1 MLISLPRC
9 VWGLALLLGL
19 AFGGCQSNDTLPD
32 SAVAADLNSS
42 NPAVVAQ
49 AQKVQQ
55 LMTQIKQ
62 QEAVINAE
70 KAKLDALKQQLAGSQ
85 QNLDG
90 LKKEAQAT
98 P

>member
-1 MLISLPRC
+1 MLTSLRYRAS
-9 VWGLALLLGL
+9 GLALLLGL
-19 AFGGCQSNDTLPD
+19 ALTGCQSNEPAVD

-42 NPAVVAQ
+42 NPAVVGQ

-55 LMTQIKQ
+55 LMSQVKQ
-62 QEAVINAE
+62 QEAVIDAE
-70 KAKLDALKQQLAGSQ
+70 KAKLDALQQQLAGSQ

-90 LKKEAQAT
+90 LRKEVQAT

>member
-1 MLISLPRC
+1 MRISLFPRAAS
-9 VWGLALLLGL
+9 LLLLLGL
-19 AFGGCQSNDTLPD
+19 VLGGCQSNDTPTD
-32 SAVAADLNSS
+32 AGVAADLNSS

-55 LMTQIKQ
+55 LMSQVKQ
-62 QEAVINAE
+62 QEAVIDAE
-70 KAKLDALKQQLAGSQ
+70 KTKLDALKQQLAGSQ

-90 LKKEAQAT
+90 LRKEVQAA